1 MNRLKKKIRSQ
12 TGASLT
18 FALLLFLV
26 CAVVGSVV
34 LTAGTAAA
42 GRMSKITESDQ
53 RFYNVNSAA
62 RLLIELIDGK
72 TVTIIETIDKSNNST
87 YKYGDGSAVYPNS
100 FDSIVNH
107 AAYNYV
113 QNAGNVSFSDLT
125 YIITLEP
132 EDDELKKALKATVK
146 ETISGTPIAETQKKN
161 PFGTILLEVENGS
174 PVAEESNSEKYKM
187 TLNFVPDVKK
197 LEDKQAEQTVIT
209 WKITWHIQDVKV
221 NGNYMRVEASS

>member
-1 MNRLKKKIRSQ
+1 MKRGIAWMNRIKKKIRSQ

-34 LTAGTAAA
+34 LTAGTASA

-62 RLLIELIDGK
+62 RLLIQLIDGK
-72 TVTIIETIDKSNNST
+72 TVTIIETIDKSDNST
-87 YKYGDGSAVYPNS
+87 YKYGDGSAVYPDS

-113 QNAGNVSFSDLT
+113 KNVVNTSSSDLIST
-125 YIITLEP
+125 ITLEP
-132 EDDELKKALKATVK
+132 EGDELKKALKATVK
-146 ETISGTPIAETQKKN
+146 ETITGTD
-161 PFGTILLEVENGS
+161 PFGTIVLEVENDGA
-174 PVAEESNSEKYKM
+174 VGNESNSEKYKM

-221 NGNYMRVEASS
+221 NGNYMRVA